1 MFRVTECTFRVT
13 ECTFRDTE
21 WPFRDTEWRFIINIK
36 QNYLSQNKSDVC
48 TCFYINFSYICGDYI
63 QNKKLIKMNK
73 FFLTSLLVAAAI
85 TANAQDNTT
94 KDSLTMETMMHN
106 IPEVMVKGSRPIVK
120 AERGMLSYNMP
131 LLLKQ
136 LPADNAYEAL
146 TRIPGVSN
154 ATGNISFSG
163 NEVTLIINGQATT
176 LTQEQLAER
185 LKAMPATQLA
195 KAEVMLSAPARYH
208 VRGMA
213 INIVTKD
220 YAGTNQLSGQIIGGL
235 VQTKYAKGFG
245 DLYLSM
251 QRGKFGLDA
260 QYKLV
265 NGNSYG
271 ESSRIANHP
280 LGNNRIHYND
290 ETGQKSFGITHDYRL
305 GMNYAFSK
313 NHRLDVAY
321 TGQWDKT
328 NSNSRTTGSSI
339 SGMHRDSHEYLHNV
353 DVNYALPFGLTL
365 SGSYT
370 YYRTPQQQALDGTI
384 TTENKNETERNLTSG
399 SEQTINK
406 WMFTAD
412 QTHSLAHGW
421 GLSYGVKGQFTSNK
435 SYQTTIDKDGSVLPD
450 GTSSVDLN
458 ERIWNIYAGFSKQI
472 NKAISLEA
480 SVAAEQ
486 YHSPIWDKWRV
497 YPTLNALWNVND
509 NHLLNLSFS
518 SNSEFPSYWSTM
530 SNVYYSSTYTEIHG
544 NPDLKP
550 FSYSNVNL
558 MWQIKRRYTLM
569 AFASLKPDYSVQLP
583 YQTTDRMAVI
593 MKETNF
599 DYSNSFGLQA
609 SAIFSAGKWLNGNV
623 FAVGTYKHDKS
634 SHFFDLPFNRKKLSV
649 RLGGMAS
656 VKLCS
661 TQDLRLILN
670 PFIQSKAIQ
679 GVYDISPIFR
689 MNAKLQ
695 WSSHDGRWGLRINGN
710 NIFNNKYDTRSVQGN
725 QDYRMK
731 INYSW
736 ASVTFAVIYKFGG
749 YKEKTVK
756 EVDTSRMGH

>member
-1 MFRVTECTFRVT
+1 MDNKVFLLGLFL
-13 ECTFRDTE
+13 
-21 WPFRDTEWRFIINIK
+21 
-36 QNYLSQNKSDVC
+36 LSVANVKAQ
-48 TCFYINFSYICGDYI
+48 T
-63 QNKKLIKMNK
+63 
-73 FFLTSLLVAAAI
+73 LTH
-85 TANAQDNTT
+85 T
-94 KDSLTMETMMHN
+94 DSLTMENMMHN
-106 IPEVMVKGSRPIVK
+106 LPEVMVKGSRPIVK

-146 TRIPGVSN
+146 TRIPGISD
-154 ATGNISFSG
+154 ATGSISFSG
-163 NEVTLIINGQATT
+163 NEVTLIVNGQATT
-176 LTQEQLAER
+176 LTQEQLTER
-185 LKAMPATQLA
+185 LKAMPAAQLA

-220 YAGTNQLSGQIIGGL
+220 YAGTNQLSGQVIGGMK
-235 VQTKYAKGFG
+235 QSKYAKGFG
-245 DLYLSM
+245 DLYLSL

-260 QYKLV
+260 QYKYV

-280 LGNNRIHYND
+280 LGNNRVYYND
-290 ETGQKSFGITHDYRL
+290 ETGQKSFGITHNYRL

-321 TGQWDKT
+321 TGHWDKRCS
-328 NSNSRTTGSSI
+328 NSNTTGSSI
-339 SGMHRDSHEYLHNV
+339 SGMHHDSHEYLHNV
-353 DVNYALPFGLTL
+353 DVNYSLPFGLTL
-365 SGSYT
+365 NGSYT
-370 YYRTPQQQALDGTI
+370 YYRTPQQQALDGTMH
-384 TTENKNETERNLTSG
+384 TDESMLETERNLTSG

-435 SYQTTIDKDGSVLPD
+435 SYQTTIDKDGTIQPN
-450 GTSSVDLN
+450 GTSSVDNN

-472 NKAISLEA
+472 NKAISVEA

-530 SNVYYSSTYTEIHG
+530 SNVFYSSTYSEIHG

-550 FSYSNVNL
+550 FSYYNVNL

-569 AFASLKPDYSVQLP
+569 AFASLKPDYFVQLP
-583 YQTTDRMAVI
+583 YQTTERMAVI

-599 DYSNSFGLQA
+599 DYSNSYGLQA
-609 SAIFSAGKWLNGNV
+609 SVIFNAGKWLNGNV

-634 SHFFDLPFNRKKLSV
+634 SNFFDLPFNRKKLSV
-649 RLGGMAS
+649 ILGGTAS
-656 VKLCS
+656 VKLSS

-670 PFIQSKAIQ
+670 PFYQTKAIQ
-679 GVYDISPIFR
+679 GVYDISPVFR
-689 MNAKLQ
+689 MDAKLQ
-695 WSSHDGRWGLRINGN
+695 WSSHDGKWGVRLNGS
-710 NIFNNKYDTRSVQGN
+710 NIFNNRFDTRSVQGN

-731 INYSW
+731 INYNW

-749 YKEKTVK
+749 YKEKNVK
-756 EVDTSRMGH
+756 AVDTSRMGH

>member
-1 MFRVTECTFRVT
+1 
-13 ECTFRDTE
+13 
-21 WPFRDTEWRFIINIK
+21 
-36 QNYLSQNKSDVC
+36 
-48 TCFYINFSYICGDYI
+48 
-63 QNKKLIKMNK
+63 MNK

-146 TRIPGVSN
+146 THIPGVSN

-163 NEVTLIINGQATT
+163 NEVTLIVNGQATT

-185 LKAMPATQLA
+185 LKAMPAAQLA

-305 GMNYAFSK
+305 GMNYTFSK
-313 NHRLDVAY
+313 NNRLDVAY

-328 NSNSRTTGSSI
+328 NSNSHTTGSSI

-450 GTSSVDLN
+450 GTSSVDNN

-530 SNVYYSSTYTEIHG
+530 SNVFYSSTYTEIHG

-550 FSYSNVNL
+550 CSYYNLNL

-569 AFASLKPDYSVQLP
+569 AFANLKPDYFVQLP

-599 DYSNSFGLQA
+599 DFSNSYGLQA

-634 SHFFDLPFNRKKLSV
+634 SNFFDLPFNRKKLSV
-649 RLGGMAS
+649 ILGGTAS

-670 PFIQSKAIQ
+670 PFYQTKAIQ
-679 GVYDISPIFR
+679 GVYDISPVFR
-689 MNAKLQ
+689 MDAKLQ
-695 WSSHDGRWGLRINGN
+695 WSSHDGKWGVRLNGS
-710 NIFNNKYDTRSVQGN
+710 NIFNNWFDTRSVQGN

-731 INYSW
+731 INYNW

>member
-1 MFRVTECTFRVT
+1 MVNKIFLLGLFL
-13 ECTFRDTE
+13 
-21 WPFRDTEWRFIINIK
+21 
-36 QNYLSQNKSDVC
+36 LSVANVKAQ
-48 TCFYINFSYICGDYI
+48 T
-63 QNKKLIKMNK
+63 
-73 FFLTSLLVAAAI
+73 LTQ
-85 TANAQDNTT
+85 T
-94 KDSLTMETMMHN
+94 DSLTMETMLHN
-106 IPEVMVKGSRPIVK
+106 LPEVMVKGSRPIVK

-146 TRIPGVSN
+146 TRIPGVSD
-154 ATGNISFSG
+154 ATGSISFSG
-163 NEVTLIINGQATT
+163 NEVTLIVNGQATT
-176 LTQEQLAER
+176 LTQEQLTER
-185 LKAMPATQLA
+185 LKAMPAAQLA

-220 YAGTNQLSGQIIGGL
+220 YAGTNQLSGQIIGGMR
-235 VQTKYAKGFG
+235 QNKYANEFG
-245 DLYLSM
+245 NLYLSL

-260 QYKLV
+260 QYKYV

-280 LGNNRIHYND
+280 LGNNRVYYND
-290 ETGQKSFGITHDYRL
+290 ETGQKSFGITHNYRL

-321 TGQWDKT
+321 TGHWDKRCS
-328 NSNSRTTGSSI
+328 NSNTTGSSI
-339 SGMHRDSHEYLHNV
+339 SGMHHDSHEYLHNV
-353 DVNYALPFGLTL
+353 DVNYSLPFGLTL
-365 SGSYT
+365 NGSYT
-370 YYRTPQQQALDGTI
+370 YYRTPQQQALDGTMH
-384 TTENKNETERNLTSG
+384 TDESMPETERNLTSG

-530 SNVYYSSTYTEIHG
+530 SNVFYSSTYSEIHG

-550 FSYSNVNL
+550 FSYYNVNL

-569 AFASLKPDYSVQLP
+569 AFASLKPDYFVQLP
-583 YQTTDRMAVI
+583 YQTTERMAVI

-599 DYSNSFGLQA
+599 DYSNSYGLQA
-609 SAIFSAGKWLNGNV
+609 SVIFNAGKWLNGNV

-634 SHFFDLPFNRKKLSV
+634 CNFFDLPFDRKKLSV
-649 RLGGMAS
+649 ILGGTAS
-656 VKLCS
+656 VKLSS

-670 PFIQSKAIQ
+670 PFYQTKAIQ
-679 GVYDISPIFR
+679 GVYDISPVFR
-689 MNAKLQ
+689 MDAKLQ
-695 WSSHDGRWGLRINGN
+695 WSSHDGKWGVRLNGS
-710 NIFNNKYDTRSVQGN
+710 NIFNNRFDTRSVQGN

-731 INYSW
+731 INYNW

-749 YKEKTVK
+749 YKEKNVK
-756 EVDTSRMGH
+756 AVDTSRMGH

>member
-1 MFRVTECTFRVT
+1 MDNKVFLLGLFLLSVANVKAQTQT
-13 ECTFRDTE
+13 
-21 WPFRDTEWRFIINIK
+21 
-36 QNYLSQNKSDVC
+36 QN
-48 TCFYINFSYICGDYI
+48 
-63 QNKKLIKMNK
+63 
-73 FFLTSLLVAAAI
+73 
-85 TANAQDNTT
+85 
-94 KDSLTMETMMHN
+94 DSLTMETMLHN
-106 IPEVMVKGSRPIVK
+106 LPEVMVKGSRPIVK

-146 TRIPGVSN
+146 TRIPGVSD
-154 ATGNISFSG
+154 ATGSISFSG

-176 LTQEQLAER
+176 LTQEQLTER
-185 LKAMPATQLA
+185 LKAMPAAQLA

-220 YAGTNQLSGQIIGGL
+220 YVGTNQLSGQVIGGMK
-235 VQTKYAKGFG
+235 QSKYAKGFG
-245 DLYLSM
+245 DLYLSL

-260 QYKLV
+260 QYKYV

-280 LGNNRIHYND
+280 LGNNRVYYND
-290 ETGQKSFGITHDYRL
+290 ETGQKSFGITHNYRL

-321 TGQWDKT
+321 TGHWDKRCS
-328 NSNSRTTGSSI
+328 NSNTTGSSI
-339 SGMHRDSHEYLHNV
+339 SGMHHDSHEYLHNV
-353 DVNYALPFGLTL
+353 DVNYSLPFGLTL
-365 SGSYT
+365 NGSYT
-370 YYRTPQQQALDGTI
+370 YYRTPQQQALDGTMH
-384 TTENKNETERNLTSG
+384 TDESMSETERNLTSG

-412 QTHSLAHGW
+412 QTHLLAHGW

-458 ERIWNIYAGFSKQI
+458 ERIWNLYAGFSKQI
-472 NKAISLEA
+472 NKALSLEA

-530 SNVYYSSTYTEIHG
+530 SNVFYSSTYSEIHG

-550 FSYSNVNL
+550 FAYYNVNL

-569 AFASLKPDYSVQLP
+569 AFASLKPDYFVQLP
-583 YQTTDRMAVI
+583 YQTTERMAVI

-599 DYSNSFGLQA
+599 DYSNSYGLQA
-609 SAIFSAGKWLNGNV
+609 SVIFNAGKWLNGNV

-634 SHFFDLPFNRKKLSV
+634 SNFFDLPFNRKKFSV
-649 RLGGMAS
+649 ILGGTAS
-656 VKLCS
+656 VKLCN

-670 PFIQSKAIQ
+670 PFYQTKAIQ

-695 WSSHDGRWGLRINGN
+695 WSSHDGKWGLRLNGS
-710 NIFNNKYDTRSVQGN
+710 NIFNNLYDTRSVQGN

-731 INYSW
+731 INYNW

-749 YKEKTVK
+749 YKEKNVK
-756 EVDTSRMGH
+756 AVDTSRMGH

>member
-1 MFRVTECTFRVT
+1 MKYLITVILFLSVQNLSAQVAN
-13 ECTFRDTE
+13 DN
-21 WPFRDTEWRFIINIK
+21 DSVDINK
-36 QNYLSQNKSDVC
+36 WYKNL
-48 TCFYINFSYICGDYI
+48 
-63 QNKKLIKMNK
+63 
-73 FFLTSLLVAAAI
+73 
-85 TANAQDNTT
+85 
-94 KDSLTMETMMHN
+94 
-106 IPEVMVKGSRPIVK
+106 PEVIVK
-120 AERGMLSYNMP
+120 AEKPIVKLVQGKMVYNMHN
-131 LLLKQ
+131 LLEK

-146 TRIPGVSN
+146 TRIPGVSD
-154 ATGNISFSG
+154 ATGSISLLG
-163 NEVTLIINGQATT
+163 NAVTLIINGQATT

-185 LKAMPATQLA
+185 LKAMPAAQLT

-220 YAGTNQLSGQIIGGL
+220 YAGTNRLSGQMVGGL
-235 VQTKYAKGFG
+235 QQNKYSTGFG
-245 DLYLSM
+245 NLYLSM

-260 QYKLV
+260 QYQYV
-265 NGNSYG
+265 NGNSYV
-271 ESSRIANHP
+271 ESSHIANHP
-280 LGNNRIHYND
+280 LGNKRISYYD
-290 ETGQKSFGITHDYRL
+290 ETWQKSFGIKHDYRL

-313 NHRLDVAY
+313 NHHLDIAY
-321 TGQWDKT
+321 TGNWKMAS
-328 NSNSRTTGSSI
+328 SNSQTTGLSVSRV
-339 SGMHRDSHEYLHNV
+339 HLDSHEYLHNV
-353 DVNYALPFGLTL
+353 DLNYSLPFGLTL

-370 YYRTPQQQALDGTI
+370 YYRTPQQQWLDGTMQADEN
-384 TTENKNETERNLTSG
+384 TTETERNLTSG

-421 GLSYGVKGQFTSNK
+421 GLSYGVKGQFASNK
-435 SYQTTIDKDGSVLPD
+435 SYQNTLDKKGNILPNA
-450 GTSSVDLN
+450 TSSVDIN
-458 ERIWNIYAGFSKQI
+458 ERIWNMYAGFSKQV

-486 YHSPIWDKWRV
+486 YHSPMWDKWRI
-497 YPTLNALWNVND
+497 YPTLNALWSIND
-509 NHLLNLSFS
+509 NHLLNLSFN
-518 SNSEFPSYWSTM
+518 SNSVFPSYWSTM
-530 SNVYYSSTYTEIHG
+530 SNVFYSSTYTEVHG

-550 FSYSNVNL
+550 YSYYNVNL

-569 AFASLKPDYSVQLP
+569 AFANLRPDYFVQLP
-583 YQTTDRMAVI
+583 YQTADRMAVI

-623 FAVGTYKHDKS
+623 FAVGTYRHDKS
-634 SHFFDLPFNRKKLSV
+634 SHFFDLPFDREKLSAIF
-649 RLGGMAS
+649 GGTAS
-656 VKLCS
+656 VKLCK

-670 PFIQSKAIQ
+670 PFFQSKAIQ

-695 WSSHDGRWGLRINGN
+695 WSSHDGKWGLRLNGN
-710 NIFNNKYDTRSVQGN
+710 NIFNNFFDTRSVQGN

-731 INYSW
+731 INFNWST
-736 ASVTFAVIYKFGG
+736 VTFAVVYKFGG
-749 YKEKTVK
+749 YKEKKVK

>member
-1 MFRVTECTFRVT
+1 
-13 ECTFRDTE
+13 
-21 WPFRDTEWRFIINIK
+21 
-36 QNYLSQNKSDVC
+36 
-48 TCFYINFSYICGDYI
+48 
-63 QNKKLIKMNK
+63 MNK

-146 TRIPGVSN
+146 THIPGVSN

-163 NEVTLIINGQATT
+163 NEVTLIVNGQATT

-185 LKAMPATQLA
+185 LKAMPAAQLA

-305 GMNYAFSK
+305 GMNYTFSK
-313 NHRLDVAY
+313 NNRLDVAY

-412 QTHSLAHGW
+412 QTHSLSHGW

-435 SYQTTIDKDGSVLPD
+435 SYQTTIDKDGTILPD
-450 GTSSVDLN
+450 GTSSVDNN

-472 NKAISLEA
+472 NKALSLEA

-530 SNVYYSSTYTEIHG
+530 SNVFYSSTYTEIHG

-550 FSYSNVNL
+550 FSYYNVNL

-569 AFASLKPDYSVQLP
+569 AFASLKPDYFVQLP

-599 DYSNSFGLQA
+599 DFSNSYGLQA

-634 SHFFDLPFNRKKLSV
+634 CNFFDLPFNRKKLSV
-649 RLGGMAS
+649 LLGGTAS

-670 PFIQSKAIQ
+670 PFYQTKAIQ
-679 GVYDISPIFR
+679 GVYDISPVFR
-689 MNAKLQ
+689 MDAKLQ
-695 WSSHDGRWGLRINGN
+695 WSSHDGKWGVRLNGSNICN
-710 NIFNNKYDTRSVQGN
+710 NRFDTRSVQGN

-731 INYSW
+731 INYNW

>member
-1 MFRVTECTFRVT
+1 MVNKIFLLGLFL
-13 ECTFRDTE
+13 
-21 WPFRDTEWRFIINIK
+21 
-36 QNYLSQNKSDVC
+36 LSVANVKAQ
-48 TCFYINFSYICGDYI
+48 T
-63 QNKKLIKMNK
+63 
-73 FFLTSLLVAAAI
+73 LTH
-85 TANAQDNTT
+85 T
-94 KDSLTMETMMHN
+94 DSLTMENMMHN
-106 IPEVMVKGSRPIVK
+106 LPEVMVKGSRPIVK

-146 TRIPGVSN
+146 TRIPGISD
-154 ATGNISFSG
+154 ATGSISFSG
-163 NEVTLIINGQATT
+163 NEVTLIVNGQATT
-176 LTQEQLAER
+176 LTQEQLTER
-185 LKAMPATQLA
+185 LKAMPAAQLA

-220 YAGTNQLSGQIIGGL
+220 YAGTNQLSGQFIGGMK
-235 VQTKYAKGFG
+235 QSKYAKGFG
-245 DLYLSM
+245 DLYLSL

-260 QYKLV
+260 QYKYV

-280 LGNNRIHYND
+280 LGNNRVYYND
-290 ETGQKSFGITHDYRL
+290 ETGQKSFGITHNYRL

-321 TGQWDKT
+321 TGHWDKRCS
-328 NSNSRTTGSSI
+328 NSNTTGSSI
-339 SGMHRDSHEYLHNV
+339 SGMHHDSHEYLHNV
-353 DVNYALPFGLTL
+353 GVNYSLPFGLTL
-365 SGSYT
+365 NGSYT
-370 YYRTPQQQALDGTI
+370 YYRTPQQQALDGTMH
-384 TTENKNETERNLTSG
+384 TDESMPETERNLTSG

-435 SYQTTIDKDGSVLPD
+435 SYQTTIDKDGTIQPN
-450 GTSSVDLN
+450 GTSSVDNN
-458 ERIWNIYAGFSKQI
+458 ERIWNIYAGFNKQI
-472 NKAISLEA
+472 NKAISVEA

-530 SNVYYSSTYTEIHG
+530 SNVFYSSTYSEIHG

-550 FSYSNVNL
+550 FSYYNVNL

-569 AFASLKPDYSVQLP
+569 AFASLKPEYFVQLP
-583 YQTTDRMAVI
+583 YQTTERMAVI

-599 DYSNSFGLQA
+599 DYSNSYGLQA
-609 SAIFSAGKWLNGNV
+609 SVIFNAGKWLNGNV

-634 SHFFDLPFNRKKLSV
+634 SNFFDLPFNRKKLSV
-649 RLGGMAS
+649 ILGGTAS
-656 VKLCS
+656 IKLCQ

-670 PFIQSKAIQ
+670 PFYQTKAIQ

-695 WSSHDGRWGLRINGN
+695 WSSHDGKWGLRLNGS
-710 NIFNNKYDTRSVQGN
+710 NIFNNLYDTRSVQGN

-731 INYSW
+731 INYNW

-749 YKEKTVK
+749 YKEKNVK
-756 EVDTSRMGH
+756 AVDTSRMGH

>member
-1 MFRVTECTFRVT
+1 MANKIFLLGLFL
-13 ECTFRDTE
+13 
-21 WPFRDTEWRFIINIK
+21 
-36 QNYLSQNKSDVC
+36 LSVANVKAQ
-48 TCFYINFSYICGDYI
+48 T
-63 QNKKLIKMNK
+63 
-73 FFLTSLLVAAAI
+73 LTH
-85 TANAQDNTT
+85 T
-94 KDSLTMETMMHN
+94 DSLTMENMMHN
-106 IPEVMVKGSRPIVK
+106 LPEVMVKGSRPIVK

-146 TRIPGVSN
+146 TRIPGISD
-154 ATGNISFSG
+154 ATGSISFSG
-163 NEVTLIINGQATT
+163 NEVTLIVNGQATT
-176 LTQEQLAER
+176 LTQEQLTER
-185 LKAMPATQLA
+185 LKAMPAAQLA

-220 YAGTNQLSGQIIGGL
+220 YAGTNQLSGQIIGGMR
-235 VQTKYAKGFG
+235 QNKYANEFG
-245 DLYLSM
+245 NLYLSL

-260 QYKLV
+260 QYKYV

-280 LGNNRIHYND
+280 LGNNRVYYND
-290 ETGQKSFGITHDYRL
+290 ETGQKSFGITHNYRL

-321 TGQWDKT
+321 TGHWDKRCS
-328 NSNSRTTGSSI
+328 NSNTTGSSI
-339 SGMHRDSHEYLHNV
+339 SGMHHDSHEYLHNV
-353 DVNYALPFGLTL
+353 DVNYSLPFGLTL
-365 SGSYT
+365 NGSYT
-370 YYRTPQQQALDGTI
+370 YYRTPQQQALDGTMH
-384 TTENKNETERNLTSG
+384 TDESMQETERNLTSG

-435 SYQTTIDKDGSVLPD
+435 SYQTTIDKDGTIQPN
-450 GTSSVDLN
+450 GTSSVDNN

-472 NKAISLEA
+472 NKAISVEA

-530 SNVYYSSTYTEIHG
+530 SNVFYSSTYSEIHG

-550 FSYSNVNL
+550 FSYYNVNL

-569 AFASLKPDYSVQLP
+569 AFASLKPDYFVQLP
-583 YQTTDRMAVI
+583 YQTTERMAVI

-599 DYSNSFGLQA
+599 DYSNSYGLQA
-609 SAIFSAGKWLNGNV
+609 SVVFNAGKWLNGNV

-634 SHFFDLPFNRKKLSV
+634 SNFFDLPFNRKKLSV
-649 RLGGMAS
+649 ILGGTAS
-656 VKLCS
+656 VKLCN

-670 PFIQSKAIQ
+670 PFFQSKAIQ

-695 WSSHDGRWGLRINGN
+695 WSSHDGKWGLCLNGN
-710 NIFNNKYDTRSVQGN
+710 NIFNNPYDTRSVQGN

-731 INYSW
+731 INYNW
-736 ASVTFAVIYKFGG
+736 ASVTFAVVYKFGD
-749 YKEKTVK
+749 YKNKNVK
-756 EVDTSRMGH
+756 AVDTSRMGH

>member
-1 MFRVTECTFRVT
+1 MVNKIFLLGLFL
-13 ECTFRDTE
+13 
-21 WPFRDTEWRFIINIK
+21 
-36 QNYLSQNKSDVC
+36 LSVANVKAQ
-48 TCFYINFSYICGDYI
+48 T
-63 QNKKLIKMNK
+63 
-73 FFLTSLLVAAAI
+73 LTH
-85 TANAQDNTT
+85 T
-94 KDSLTMETMMHN
+94 DSLTMENMMHN
-106 IPEVMVKGSRPIVK
+106 LPEVMVKGSRPIVK

-146 TRIPGVSN
+146 TRIPGISD
-154 ATGNISFSG
+154 ATGSISFSG
-163 NEVTLIINGQATT
+163 NEVTLIVNGQATT
-176 LTQEQLAER
+176 LTQEQLTER
-185 LKAMPATQLA
+185 LKAMPAAQLA

-220 YAGTNQLSGQIIGGL
+220 YAGTNQLSGQFIGGMK
-235 VQTKYAKGFG
+235 QSKYAKGFG
-245 DLYLSM
+245 DLYLSL

-260 QYKLV
+260 QYKYV

-280 LGNNRIHYND
+280 LGNNRVYYND
-290 ETGQKSFGITHDYRL
+290 ETGQKSFGITHNYRL

-321 TGQWDKT
+321 TGHWDKRCS
-328 NSNSRTTGSSI
+328 NSNTTGSSI
-339 SGMHRDSHEYLHNV
+339 SGMHHDSHEYLHNV
-353 DVNYALPFGLTL
+353 DVNYSLPFGLTL
-365 SGSYT
+365 NGSYT
-370 YYRTPQQQALDGTI
+370 YYRTPQQQALDGTMH
-384 TTENKNETERNLTSG
+384 TDESMPETERNLTSG

-435 SYQTTIDKDGSVLPD
+435 SYQTTIDKDGTIQPN
-450 GTSSVDLN
+450 GTSSVDNN

-472 NKAISLEA
+472 NKAISVEA

-530 SNVYYSSTYTEIHG
+530 SNVFYSSTYSEIHG

-550 FSYSNVNL
+550 FSYYNVNL

-569 AFASLKPDYSVQLP
+569 AFASLKPDYFVQLP
-583 YQTTDRMAVI
+583 YQTTERMAVI

-599 DYSNSFGLQA
+599 DYSNSYGLQA
-609 SAIFSAGKWLNGNV
+609 SVIFNAGKWLNGNV

-634 SHFFDLPFNRKKLSV
+634 SNFFDLPFNRKKLSV
-649 RLGGMAS
+649 ILGGTAS
-656 VKLCS
+656 IKLCQ

-670 PFIQSKAIQ
+670 PFYQTKAIQ

-695 WSSHDGRWGLRINGN
+695 WSSHDGKWGLRLNGS
-710 NIFNNKYDTRSVQGN
+710 NIFNNLYDTRSVQGN

-731 INYSW
+731 INYNW

-749 YKEKTVK
+749 YKEKNVK
-756 EVDTSRMGH
+756 AVDTSRMGH

>member
-1 MFRVTECTFRVT
+1 MANKIFLLGLFL
-13 ECTFRDTE
+13 
-21 WPFRDTEWRFIINIK
+21 
-36 QNYLSQNKSDVC
+36 LS
-48 TCFYINFSYICGDYI
+48 
-63 QNKKLIKMNK
+63 
-73 FFLTSLLVAAAI
+73 VA
-85 TANAQDNTT
+85 NVKAQTRT
-94 KDSLTMETMMHN
+94 QTDSLTMETMLHN
-106 IPEVMVKGSRPIVK
+106 LPEVMVKGSRPIVK

-146 TRIPGVSN
+146 TRIPGVSD
-154 ATGNISFSG
+154 ATGSISFSG

-176 LTQEQLAER
+176 LTQEQLTER
-185 LKAMPATQLA
+185 LKAMPAAQLS

-220 YAGTNQLSGQIIGGL
+220 YAGTNQLSGQIIGGMR
-235 VQTKYAKGFG
+235 QNKYANEFG
-245 DLYLSM
+245 NLYLSL
-251 QRGKFGLDA
+251 QRDKFGVDA
-260 QYKLV
+260 QYKYV

-290 ETGQKSFGITHDYRL
+290 ETGQKSFGITHDYRV
-305 GMNYAFSK
+305 GMNYTFSK
-313 NHRLDVAY
+313 NNRLDVAY

-384 TTENKNETERNLTSG
+384 TAENKNETERNLTSG

-530 SNVYYSSTYTEIHG
+530 SNVFYSSTYTEIHG

-550 FSYSNVNL
+550 FSYYNVNL
-558 MWQIKRRYTLM
+558 IWQIKRRYTLM

-649 RLGGMAS
+649 RLGGTAS
-656 VKLCS
+656 VKLCT

-695 WSSHDGRWGLRINGN
+695 WSSHDGRWGLRLNGN

-749 YKEKTVK
+749 YKEKNVK
-756 EVDTSRMGH
+756 AVDTSRMGH

>member
-1 MFRVTECTFRVT
+1 MANKIFLLGLFL
-13 ECTFRDTE
+13 
-21 WPFRDTEWRFIINIK
+21 
-36 QNYLSQNKSDVC
+36 LSVANVKAQ
-48 TCFYINFSYICGDYI
+48 T
-63 QNKKLIKMNK
+63 
-73 FFLTSLLVAAAI
+73 LTQ
-85 TANAQDNTT
+85 T
-94 KDSLTMETMMHN
+94 DSLTMETMLHN
-106 IPEVMVKGSRPIVK
+106 LPEVMVKGSRPIVK

-146 TRIPGVSN
+146 TRIPGVSD
-154 ATGNISFSG
+154 ATGSISFSG

-176 LTQEQLAER
+176 LTQEQLTER
-185 LKAMPATQLA
+185 LKAMPAAQLA

-220 YAGTNQLSGQIIGGL
+220 YAGTNQLSGQIIGGFE
-235 VQTKYAKGFG
+235 QNKYAKGFG
-245 DLYLSM
+245 DLDLSL

-260 QYKLV
+260 QYKYV

-271 ESSRIANHP
+271 ESSLIANHP
-280 LGNNRIHYND
+280 LGNNRVYYND

-328 NSNSRTTGSSI
+328 SSNNHTTGSSI
-339 SGMHRDSHEYLHNV
+339 SGMHLDSHEYLHNV
-353 DVNYALPFGLTL
+353 DVNYSLPFGLTL
-365 SGSYT
+365 NGSYT
-370 YYRTPQQQALDGTI
+370 YYRTPQQQALDGTMH
-384 TTENKNETERNLTSG
+384 TDESMPETERNLISG

-435 SYQTTIDKDGSVLPD
+435 SYQTTIDKDGTILPD
-450 GTSSVDLN
+450 GTSSVDNN

-472 NKAISLEA
+472 NKALSLEA

-530 SNVYYSSTYTEIHG
+530 SNVFYSSTYSEIHG

-550 FSYSNVNL
+550 YSYYNVNL

-569 AFASLKPDYSVQLP
+569 AFASLKPDYFVQLP

-599 DYSNSFGLQA
+599 DYSNSYGLQA
-609 SAIFSAGKWLNGNV
+609 SVIFNAGKWLNGNV

-634 SHFFDLPFNRKKLSV
+634 SNFFDLPFNRKKLSV
-649 RLGGMAS
+649 ILGGTAS
-656 VKLCS
+656 VKLCN

-670 PFIQSKAIQ
+670 PFFQSKAIQ
-679 GVYDISPIFR
+679 GVYDISPIFS
-689 MNAKLQ
+689 MDAKLQ
-695 WSSHDGRWGLRINGN
+695 WSSHDGKWGLRLNGS
-710 NIFNNKYDTRSVQGN
+710 NIFNNLYDTRSVQGN

-731 INYSW
+731 INYNW

-749 YKEKTVK
+749 YKEKNVK
-756 EVDTSRMGH
+756 AVDTSRMGH

>member
-1 MFRVTECTFRVT
+1 MNRLF
-13 ECTFRDTE
+13 
-21 WPFRDTEWRFIINIK
+21 FIG
-36 QNYLSQNKSDVC
+36 V
-48 TCFYINFSYICGDYI
+48 
-63 QNKKLIKMNK
+63 
-73 FFLTSLLVAAAI
+73 LVASAI
-85 TANAQDNTT
+85 TANAQDNGQ
-94 KDSLTMETMMHN
+94 KDSLTMESMMHN
-106 IPEVMVKGSRPIVK
+106 LPEVMVKGSRPIVK

-136 LPADNAYEAL
+136 LPADNVYEAL
-146 TRIPGVSN
+146 TRIPGVSD

-163 NEVTLIINGQATT
+163 NEVTLIVNGQTTT

-185 LKAMPATQLA
+185 LKAMPAAQLS

-220 YAGTNQLSGQIIGGL
+220 YAGNNQLSGQIIGGMR
-235 VQTKYAKGFG
+235 QNKYANEFG
-245 DLYLSM
+245 NLYLSL
-251 QRGKFGLDA
+251 QRDKFGLDA
-260 QYKLV
+260 QYKYV

-313 NHRLDVAY
+313 SHRLDVAY

-412 QTHSLAHGW
+412 QTHSLANGW

-435 SYQTTIDKDGSVLPD
+435 SYQTTIDKDGTILPD
-450 GTSSVDLN
+450 GTSSVDNN
-458 ERIWNIYAGFSKQI
+458 ERIWNIYADLSKQI

-486 YHSPIWDKWRV
+486 YHSPVWDKWRV

-530 SNVYYSSTYTEIHG
+530 SNVFYSSTYTEIHG

-550 FSYSNVNL
+550 CSYYNLNL

-569 AFASLKPDYSVQLP
+569 AFANLKPDYFVQLP

-599 DYSNSFGLQA
+599 DYSNSYGLQA

-634 SHFFDLPFNRKKLSV
+634 RNFFDLPFDRKKLSFI
-649 RLGGMAS
+649 LGGTAS

-670 PFIQSKAIQ
+670 PFYQTKAIQ
-679 GVYDISPIFR
+679 GVYDISPIFS
-689 MNAKLQ
+689 MDAKLQ
-695 WSSHDGRWGLRINGN
+695 WSSHDGKWGVRLNGS
-710 NIFNNKYDTRSVQGN
+710 NIFNNRFDTRSVQGN

-731 INYSW
+731 INYNWS
-736 ASVTFAVIYKFGG
+736 SFTFAVIYKFGG

-756 EVDTSRMGH
+756 KVDTSRMGH

>member
-1 MFRVTECTFRVT
+1 MANKIFLLGLFL
-13 ECTFRDTE
+13 
-21 WPFRDTEWRFIINIK
+21 
-36 QNYLSQNKSDVC
+36 LS
-48 TCFYINFSYICGDYI
+48 
-63 QNKKLIKMNK
+63 
-73 FFLTSLLVAAAI
+73 VA
-85 TANAQDNTT
+85 NVKAQTRT
-94 KDSLTMETMMHN
+94 QTDSLTMETMLHN
-106 IPEVMVKGSRPIVK
+106 LPEVMVKGSRPIVK

-146 TRIPGVSN
+146 TRIPGVSD
-154 ATGNISFSG
+154 ATGSISFSG

-176 LTQEQLAER
+176 LTQEQLTER
-185 LKAMPATQLA
+185 LKAMPAAQLA

-220 YAGTNQLSGQIIGGL
+220 YAGTNQLSGQVIGGMK
-235 VQTKYAKGFG
+235 QSKYAKGFG
-245 DLYLSM
+245 DLYLSL

-260 QYKLV
+260 QYKYV

-280 LGNNRIHYND
+280 LGNNRVYYND
-290 ETGQKSFGITHDYRL
+290 ETGQKSFGITHNYRL

-321 TGQWDKT
+321 TGHWDKRCS
-328 NSNSRTTGSSI
+328 NSNTTGSSI
-339 SGMHRDSHEYLHNV
+339 SGMHHDSHEYLHNV
-353 DVNYALPFGLTL
+353 DVNYSLPFGLTL
-365 SGSYT
+365 NGSYT
-370 YYRTPQQQALDGTI
+370 YYRTPQQQALDGTMH
-384 TTENKNETERNLTSG
+384 TDESMSETERNLTSG

-412 QTHSLAHGW
+412 QTHLLAHGW

-458 ERIWNIYAGFSKQI
+458 ERIWNLYAGFSKQI
-472 NKAISLEA
+472 NKALSLEA

-530 SNVYYSSTYTEIHG
+530 SNVFYSSTYSEIHG

-550 FSYSNVNL
+550 FSYYNVNL

-583 YQTTDRMAVI
+583 YQTTDRTAVI

-634 SHFFDLPFNRKKLSV
+634 SNFFDLPFNRKKLSV
-649 RLGGMAS
+649 ILGGTAS
-656 VKLCS
+656 VKLCN

-670 PFIQSKAIQ
+670 PFFQSKAIQ

-695 WSSHDGRWGLRINGN
+695 WSSHDGKWGLRLNGN

-731 INYSW
+731 INYNW

>member
-1 MFRVTECTFRVT
+1 
-13 ECTFRDTE
+13 
-21 WPFRDTEWRFIINIK
+21 
-36 QNYLSQNKSDVC
+36 
-48 TCFYINFSYICGDYI
+48 
-63 QNKKLIKMNK
+63 MNRLL
-73 FFLTSLLVAAAI
+73 LTGLLVAAAI
-85 TANAQDNTT
+85 TANAQDNAQ

-106 IPEVMVKGSRPIVK
+106 LPEVMVKGSRPIVK

-146 TRIPGVSN
+146 TRIPGVSD
-154 ATGNISFSG
+154 ATGSISFSG
-163 NEVTLIINGQATT
+163 NEVTLIVNGQATT
-176 LTQEQLAER
+176 LTQEQLTER
-185 LKAMPATQLA
+185 LKAMPAAQLA

-290 ETGQKSFGITHDYRL
+290 ETGQKSFGITHNYRL

-339 SGMHRDSHEYLHNV
+339 SGMHSDSHEYLHNV

-435 SYQTTIDKDGSVLPD
+435 SYQTTIDKDGTILPD
-450 GTSSVDLN
+450 GTSSVDNN

-472 NKAISLEA
+472 NKALSLEA

-486 YHSPIWDKWRV
+486 YHSPVWDKWRV

-530 SNVYYSSTYTEIHG
+530 SNVFYSSTYTEIHG
-544 NPDLKP
+544 NPNLKP
-550 FSYSNVNL
+550 FSYYNVNL

-649 RLGGMAS
+649 RLGGTAS

-679 GVYDISPIFR
+679 GVYDISSIFR

-695 WSSHDGRWGLRINGN
+695 WSSHDGRWGLRLNGS

-731 INYSW
+731 INYNW

>member
-1 MFRVTECTFRVT
+1 MANKIFLLGLFL
-13 ECTFRDTE
+13 
-21 WPFRDTEWRFIINIK
+21 
-36 QNYLSQNKSDVC
+36 LS
-48 TCFYINFSYICGDYI
+48 
-63 QNKKLIKMNK
+63 
-73 FFLTSLLVAAAI
+73 VA
-85 TANAQDNTT
+85 NVKAQAQTQT
-94 KDSLTMETMMHN
+94 DSLTMENMMHN
-106 IPEVMVKGSRPIVK
+106 LPEVMVKGSRPVVK
-120 AERGMLSYNMP
+120 AERGMLTYNMP
-131 LLLKQ
+131 LLIKL

-146 TRIPGVSN
+146 TRIPGVSD
-154 ATGNISFSG
+154 ATGSISFSG

-176 LTQEQLAER
+176 LTQEQLTER
-185 LKAMPATQLA
+185 LKAMPAAQLA

-220 YAGTNQLSGQIIGGL
+220 YAGTNQLSGQIIGGMR
-235 VQTKYAKGFG
+235 QNKYANEFG
-245 DLYLSM
+245 NLYLSL

-260 QYKLV
+260 QYKYV

-280 LGNNRIHYND
+280 LGNNRVYYND

-321 TGQWDKT
+321 TGHWDKT
-328 NSNSRTTGSSI
+328 CSNSNTTGSSI
-339 SGMHRDSHEYLHNV
+339 SGMHHDSHEYLHNV
-353 DVNYALPFGLTL
+353 DVNYSLPFGLTL
-365 SGSYT
+365 NGSYT
-370 YYRTPQQQALDGTI
+370 NYRTPQQQALDGTMH
-384 TTENKNETERNLTSG
+384 TDESMSETERNLTSG

-435 SYQTTIDKDGSVLPD
+435 SYQTTIDKDGTIQPN
-450 GTSSVDLN
+450 GTSSVDNN

-472 NKAISLEA
+472 NKALSLEA

-486 YHSPIWDKWRV
+486 YHSPIWDKWRI

-530 SNVYYSSTYTEIHG
+530 SSVFYSSTYTEIHG

-550 FSYSNVNL
+550 FSYYNVNL

-569 AFASLKPDYSVQLP
+569 AFASLKPDYFVQLP
-583 YQTTDRMAVI
+583 YQTTERMAVI

-599 DYSNSFGLQA
+599 DYSNSYGLQA
-609 SAIFSAGKWLNGNV
+609 SVIFNAGKWLNGNV

-634 SHFFDLPFNRKKLSV
+634 SNFFDLPFNRKKLSV
-649 RLGGMAS
+649 ILGGTAS
-656 VKLCS
+656 VKLCN

-670 PFIQSKAIQ
+670 PFFQSKAIQ

-695 WSSHDGRWGLRINGN
+695 WTSHDGKWGLRLNGN
-710 NIFNNKYDTRSVQGN
+710 NIFNNQFDTRSVQGN

-731 INYSW
+731 INNNW
-736 ASVTFAVIYKFGG
+736 ASFTFAVIYKFGG

>member
-1 MFRVTECTFRVT
+1 MANKIFLLGLFL
-13 ECTFRDTE
+13 
-21 WPFRDTEWRFIINIK
+21 
-36 QNYLSQNKSDVC
+36 LS
-48 TCFYINFSYICGDYI
+48 
-63 QNKKLIKMNK
+63 
-73 FFLTSLLVAAAI
+73 VA
-85 TANAQDNTT
+85 NVKAQTRT
-94 KDSLTMETMMHN
+94 QTDSLTMETMLHN
-106 IPEVMVKGSRPIVK
+106 LPEVMVKGTRPIVK

-146 TRIPGVSN
+146 TRIPGVSD
-154 ATGNISFSG
+154 ATGSISFSG

-176 LTQEQLAER
+176 LTQEQLTER
-185 LKAMPATQLA
+185 LKAMPAAQLS
-195 KAEVMLSAPARYH
+195 KAEVILSAPARYH

-220 YAGTNQLSGQIIGGL
+220 YAGTNQLSGQIIGGMR
-235 VQTKYAKGFG
+235 QNKYANEFG
-245 DLYLSM
+245 NLYLSL

-260 QYKLV
+260 QYKYV

-280 LGNNRIHYND
+280 LGNNRVYYND
-290 ETGQKSFGITHDYRL
+290 ETGQKSFGITHNYRL

-321 TGQWDKT
+321 TGHWDKRCS
-328 NSNSRTTGSSI
+328 NSNTTGSSI
-339 SGMHRDSHEYLHNV
+339 SGMHHDSHEYLHNV
-353 DVNYALPFGLTL
+353 DVNYSLPFGLTL
-365 SGSYT
+365 NGSYT
-370 YYRTPQQQALDGTI
+370 YYRTPQQQALDGTMH
-384 TTENKNETERNLTSG
+384 TDESMLETERNLTSG

-435 SYQTTIDKDGSVLPD
+435 SYQTTIDKDGTIQPN
-450 GTSSVDLN
+450 GTSSVDNN

-472 NKAISLEA
+472 NKAISVEA

-530 SNVYYSSTYTEIHG
+530 SNVFYSSTYTEIHG

-550 FSYSNVNL
+550 FSYYNVNL

-599 DYSNSFGLQA
+599 NYSNSFGLQA
-609 SAIFSAGKWLNGNV
+609 SAIFNAGQWLNGNV
-623 FAVGTYKHDKS
+623 FVMGTYKHDKS
-634 SHFFDLPFNRKKLSV
+634 DHFFDLPFDRKKLSV
-649 RLGGMAS
+649 VLGGTAS

-670 PFIQSKAIQ
+670 PFYQTKAIQ
-679 GVYDISPIFR
+679 GVYDISPIFS
-689 MNAKLQ
+689 MDAKLQ
-695 WSSHDGRWGLRINGN
+695 WSSHDGRWGLRLNGN

-731 INYSW
+731 INYNW

>member
-1 MFRVTECTFRVT
+1 MANKIFLLGLFL
-13 ECTFRDTE
+13 
-21 WPFRDTEWRFIINIK
+21 
-36 QNYLSQNKSDVC
+36 LSVANVKAQ
-48 TCFYINFSYICGDYI
+48 T
-63 QNKKLIKMNK
+63 
-73 FFLTSLLVAAAI
+73 LTQ
-85 TANAQDNTT
+85 T
-94 KDSLTMETMMHN
+94 DSLTMETMLHN
-106 IPEVMVKGSRPIVK
+106 LPEVMVKGSRPIVK

-146 TRIPGVSN
+146 TRIPGVSD
-154 ATGNISFSG
+154 ATGSISFSG

-176 LTQEQLAER
+176 LTQEQLTER
-185 LKAMPATQLA
+185 LKAMPAAQLA

-220 YAGTNQLSGQIIGGL
+220 YAGTNQLSGQIIGGMR
-235 VQTKYAKGFG
+235 QNKYANEFG
-245 DLYLSM
+245 NLYLSL

-260 QYKLV
+260 QYKYV

-305 GMNYAFSK
+305 GMNYAFGK

-321 TGQWDKT
+321 TGQWDKK

-370 YYRTPQQQALDGTI
+370 YYCTPQQQALDGTMH
-384 TTENKNETERNLTSG
+384 TDESMPETERNLTSG

-435 SYQTTIDKDGSVLPD
+435 SYQTTIDKDGSVLHD

-530 SNVYYSSTYTEIHG
+530 SNVFYSSTYTEIHG

-550 FSYSNVNL
+550 FSYYNVNL

-609 SAIFSAGKWLNGNV
+609 SVIFNAGKWLNGNV

-634 SHFFDLPFNRKKLSV
+634 SNFFDLPFNRKKLSV
-649 RLGGMAS
+649 ILGGTAS
-656 VKLCS
+656 VKLCNS
-661 TQDLRLILN
+661 QDLRLILN
-670 PFIQSKAIQ
+670 PFYQTKAIQ

-695 WSSHDGRWGLRINGN
+695 WSSHDGKWGLCLNGN
-710 NIFNNKYDTRSVQGN
+710 NIFNNPYDTRSVQGN

-731 INYSW
+731 INYNW
-736 ASVTFAVIYKFGG
+736 ASVTFAVVYKFGD
-749 YKEKTVK
+749 YKNKNVK
-756 EVDTSRMGH
+756 AVDTSRMGH

>member
-1 MFRVTECTFRVT
+1 MVNKIFLLGLFL
-13 ECTFRDTE
+13 
-21 WPFRDTEWRFIINIK
+21 
-36 QNYLSQNKSDVC
+36 LSVANVKAQ
-48 TCFYINFSYICGDYI
+48 T
-63 QNKKLIKMNK
+63 
-73 FFLTSLLVAAAI
+73 LTH
-85 TANAQDNTT
+85 T
-94 KDSLTMETMMHN
+94 DSLTMENMMHN
-106 IPEVMVKGSRPIVK
+106 LPEVMVKGSRPIVK
-120 AERGMLSYNMP
+120 AERGKLSYNMP

-146 TRIPGVSN
+146 TRIPGISD
-154 ATGNISFSG
+154 ATGSISFSG
-163 NEVTLIINGQATT
+163 NEVTLIVNGQATT
-176 LTQEQLAER
+176 LTQEQLTER
-185 LKAMPATQLA
+185 LKAMPAAQLA

-220 YAGTNQLSGQIIGGL
+220 YAGTNQLSGQIIGGMR
-235 VQTKYAKGFG
+235 QNKYANEFG
-245 DLYLSM
+245 NLYLSL

-260 QYKLV
+260 QYKYV

-280 LGNNRIHYND
+280 LGNNRVYYND
-290 ETGQKSFGITHDYRL
+290 ETGQKSFGITHNYRL

-321 TGQWDKT
+321 TGHWDKRCS
-328 NSNSRTTGSSI
+328 NSNTTGSSI
-339 SGMHRDSHEYLHNV
+339 SGMHHVSHEYLHNV
-353 DVNYALPFGLTL
+353 DVNYSLPFGLTL
-365 SGSYT
+365 NGSYT
-370 YYRTPQQQALDGTI
+370 YYRTPQQQALDGTMH
-384 TTENKNETERNLTSG
+384 TDESMLETERNLTSG

-435 SYQTTIDKDGSVLPD
+435 SYQTTIDKDGTIQPN
-450 GTSSVDLN
+450 GTSSVDNN
-458 ERIWNIYAGFSKQI
+458 ERIWNIYAGFSKRI
-472 NKAISLEA
+472 NKALSLEA

-486 YHSPIWDKWRV
+486 YHSPIWDKWRI
-497 YPTLNALWNVND
+497 YPTLNALWHVND

-530 SNVYYSSTYTEIHG
+530 SNVFYSSTYSEIHG

-550 FSYSNVNL
+550 YSYYNVNL

-599 DYSNSFGLQA
+599 NYENSFGLQA
-609 SAIFSAGKWLNGNV
+609 SAMFSAGKWLNGNV
-623 FAVGTYKHDKS
+623 FAVGIYKHDKS
-634 SHFFDLPFNRKKLSV
+634 DYFFDLPFNRKKLTAV
-649 RLGGMAS
+649 LGGTAS
-656 VKLCS
+656 IKFCH

-670 PFIQSKAIQ
+670 PFFQSKAIQ
-679 GVYDISPIFR
+679 GVYDVSP
-689 MNAKLQ
+689 
-695 WSSHDGRWGLRINGN
+695 
-710 NIFNNKYDTRSVQGN
+710 
-725 QDYRMK
+725 
-731 INYSW
+731 
-736 ASVTFAVIYKFGG
+736 
-749 YKEKTVK
+749 
-756 EVDTSRMGH
+756 

>member
-1 MFRVTECTFRVT
+1 
-13 ECTFRDTE
+13 
-21 WPFRDTEWRFIINIK
+21 
-36 QNYLSQNKSDVC
+36 
-48 TCFYINFSYICGDYI
+48 
-63 QNKKLIKMNK
+63 MNRI
-73 FFLTSLLVAAAI
+73 FFMGIFVALTI
-85 TANAQDNTT
+85 TANAQDNIP
-94 KDSLTMETMMHN
+94 KDSLTMEWNSMFRN
-106 IPEVMVKGSRPIVK
+106 LPEVMIKGSRPIVK

-146 TRIPGVSN
+146 TRIPGVSD
-154 ATGNISFSG
+154 ATGSISFSG
-163 NEVTLIINGQATT
+163 NEVTLIVNGQATT
-176 LTQEQLAER
+176 LTQEQLTER
-185 LKAMPATQLA
+185 LKAMPAAQLA

-220 YAGTNQLSGQIIGGL
+220 YAGTNQLSGQVIGGMK
-235 VQTKYAKGFG
+235 QSKYAKGFG
-245 DLYLSM
+245 DLYLSL

-260 QYKLV
+260 QYKYV

-280 LGNNRIHYND
+280 LGNNRVYYND
-290 ETGQKSFGITHDYRL
+290 ETGQKSFGITHNYRL

-321 TGQWDKT
+321 TGHWDKRCS
-328 NSNSRTTGSSI
+328 NSNTTGSSI
-339 SGMHRDSHEYLHNV
+339 SGMHHDSHEYLHNV
-353 DVNYALPFGLTL
+353 DVNYSLPFGLTL
-365 SGSYT
+365 NGSYT
-370 YYRTPQQQALDGTI
+370 YYRTPQQQALDGTMH
-384 TTENKNETERNLTSG
+384 TDESMSETERNLTSG

-412 QTHSLAHGW
+412 QTHLLAHGW

-450 GTSSVDLN
+450 GTSCVDLN
-458 ERIWNIYAGFSKQI
+458 ERIWNLYAGFSKQI

-530 SNVYYSSTYTEIHG
+530 SNVFYSSTYTEIHG

-550 FSYSNVNL
+550 FSYYNVNL

-599 DYSNSFGLQA
+599 DYSNSFGLQV

-634 SHFFDLPFNRKKLSV
+634 SHFFDLPFDRKKLTAA
-649 RLGGMAS
+649 LGGTAS
-656 VKLCS
+656 IRLCR

-670 PFIQSKAIQ
+670 PFFQSKAIQ
-679 GVYDISPIFR
+679 GVYDISPVFR

-695 WSSHDGRWGLRINGN
+695 WSSHDGKWGLRINGN
-710 NIFNNKYDTRSVQGN
+710 NIFNYEFDTRSVQGN
-725 QDYRMK
+725 QNYRMK
-731 INYSW
+731 LNYNW

-749 YKEKTVK
+749 YKEKNIK
-756 EVDTSRMGH
+756 KVDTSRMGH

>member
-1 MFRVTECTFRVT
+1 M
-13 ECTFRDTE
+13 
-21 WPFRDTEWRFIINIK
+21 
-36 QNYLSQNKSDVC
+36 
-48 TCFYINFSYICGDYI
+48 
-63 QNKKLIKMNK
+63 
-73 FFLTSLLVAAAI
+73 
-85 TANAQDNTT
+85 
-94 KDSLTMETMMHN
+94 
-106 IPEVMVKGSRPIVK
+106 
-120 AERGMLSYNMP
+120 
-131 LLLKQ
+131 
-136 LPADNAYEAL
+136 
-146 TRIPGVSN
+146 
-154 ATGNISFSG
+154 
-163 NEVTLIINGQATT
+163 TLIVNGQATT
-176 LTQEQLAER
+176 LTQEQLTER
-185 LKAMPATQLA
+185 LKAMPAAQLA

-220 YAGTNQLSGQIIGGL
+220 YAGTNQLSGQIIGGMR
-235 VQTKYAKGFG
+235 QNKYANEFG

-280 LGNNRIHYND
+280 LGNNRVYYND
-290 ETGQKSFGITHDYRL
+290 ETGQKSFGITHNYRL

-321 TGQWDKT
+321 TGHWDKRCS
-328 NSNSRTTGSSI
+328 NSNTTGSSI
-339 SGMHRDSHEYLHNV
+339 SGMHHDSHEYLHNV
-353 DVNYALPFGLTL
+353 DVNYSLPFGLTL
-365 SGSYT
+365 NGSYT
-370 YYRTPQQQALDGTI
+370 YYRTPQQQALDGTMH
-384 TTENKNETERNLTSG
+384 TDESMPETERNLTSG

-412 QTHSLAHGW
+412 QTHSLTQGW

-530 SNVYYSSTYTEIHG
+530 SNVFYSSTYTEIHG

-550 FSYSNVNL
+550 FSYYNVNL

-569 AFASLKPDYSVQLP
+569 AFASLMPDYFVQLP

-609 SAIFSAGKWLNGNV
+609 SAIFSVGKWLNGNV

-649 RLGGMAS
+649 RLGGTAS

-670 PFIQSKAIQ
+670 PFFQTKAIQ

-695 WSSHDGRWGLRINGN
+695 WTSHDGKWGLRLNGN

-749 YKEKTVK
+749 YKEKSIK
-756 EVDTSRMGH
+756 KVDTSRMGH

>member
-1 MFRVTECTFRVT
+1 
-13 ECTFRDTE
+13 
-21 WPFRDTEWRFIINIK
+21 
-36 QNYLSQNKSDVC
+36 
-48 TCFYINFSYICGDYI
+48 
-63 QNKKLIKMNK
+63 MNK
-73 FFLTSLLVAAAI
+73 FFLTSVLVAAAI

-131 LLLKQ
+131 LLMKQ

-146 TRIPGVSN
+146 TRIPGVSD
-154 ATGNISFSG
+154 ATGSISFSG

-176 LTQEQLAER
+176 LTQEQLTER
-185 LKAMPATQLA
+185 LKAMPAAQLA

-220 YAGTNQLSGQIIGGL
+220 YAGTNQLSGQIIGGMR
-235 VQTKYAKGFG
+235 QNKYANEFG
-245 DLYLSM
+245 NLYLSL
-251 QRGKFGLDA
+251 QRDKFGLDA
-260 QYKLV
+260 QYKYV

-435 SYQTTIDKDGSVLPD
+435 SYQTTIDKDGTILPD
-450 GTSSVDLN
+450 GTSSVNNN

-486 YHSPIWDKWRV
+486 YHSPVWDKWRV

-530 SNVYYSSTYTEIHG
+530 SNVFYSSTYTEIHG

-550 FSYSNVNL
+550 FSYYNVNL

-569 AFASLKPDYSVQLP
+569 AFASLKPDYFVQLP

-599 DYSNSFGLQA
+599 DYSNSYGLQA

-634 SHFFDLPFNRKKLSV
+634 CNFFNLPFDRKKLSV
-649 RLGGMAS
+649 ILGGTAS
-656 VKLCS
+656 IKLSS

-670 PFIQSKAIQ
+670 PFYQTKAIQ
-679 GVYDISPIFR
+679 GVYDISPVFR
-689 MNAKLQ
+689 MDAKLQ
-695 WSSHDGRWGLRINGN
+695 WSSHDGKWGVRLNGS
-710 NIFNNKYDTRSVQGN
+710 NIFNNRFDTRSVQGN

-731 INYSW
+731 INYNW

>member
-1 MFRVTECTFRVT
+1 MVNKIFLLGLFL
-13 ECTFRDTE
+13 
-21 WPFRDTEWRFIINIK
+21 
-36 QNYLSQNKSDVC
+36 LSVANVKAQ
-48 TCFYINFSYICGDYI
+48 T
-63 QNKKLIKMNK
+63 
-73 FFLTSLLVAAAI
+73 LTH
-85 TANAQDNTT
+85 T
-94 KDSLTMETMMHN
+94 DSLTMENMMHN
-106 IPEVMVKGSRPIVK
+106 LPEVMVKGSRPIVK

-146 TRIPGVSN
+146 TRIPGISD
-154 ATGNISFSG
+154 ATGSISFSG
-163 NEVTLIINGQATT
+163 NEVTLIVNGQATT
-176 LTQEQLAER
+176 LTQEQLTER
-185 LKAMPATQLA
+185 LKAMPAAQLA

-220 YAGTNQLSGQIIGGL
+220 YAGTNQLSGQVIGGMK
-235 VQTKYAKGFG
+235 QSKYAKGFG
-245 DLYLSM
+245 DLYLSL

-260 QYKLV
+260 QYKYV

-280 LGNNRIHYND
+280 LGNNRVYYND
-290 ETGQKSFGITHDYRL
+290 ETGQKSFGITHNYRL

-321 TGQWDKT
+321 TGHWDKRCS
-328 NSNSRTTGSSI
+328 NSNTTGSSI
-339 SGMHRDSHEYLHNV
+339 SGMHHDSHEYLHNV
-353 DVNYALPFGLTL
+353 DVNYSLPFGLTL
-365 SGSYT
+365 NGSYT
-370 YYRTPQQQALDGTI
+370 YYRTPQQQALDGTM
-384 TTENKNETERNLTSG
+384 TAENKNETERNLTSG

-412 QTHSLAHGW
+412 QTHSLSHGW

-435 SYQTTIDKDGSVLPD
+435 SYQTTIDKDGTILPD
-450 GTSSVDLN
+450 GTSSVDNN

-472 NKAISLEA
+472 NKAISVEA

-530 SNVYYSSTYTEIHG
+530 SNVFYSSTYSEIHG

-550 FSYSNVNL
+550 FAYYNVNL

-569 AFASLKPDYSVQLP
+569 AFASLKPDYFVQLP
-583 YQTTDRMAVI
+583 YQTTERMAVI

-599 DYSNSFGLQA
+599 DYSNSYGLQA
-609 SAIFSAGKWLNGNV
+609 SVIFNAGKWLNGNV

-634 SHFFDLPFNRKKLSV
+634 SNFFDLPFNRKKFSV
-649 RLGGMAS
+649 ILGGTAS
-656 VKLCS
+656 VKLCN

-670 PFIQSKAIQ
+670 PFYQTKAIQ

-695 WSSHDGRWGLRINGN
+695 WSSHDGKWGLRLNGS
-710 NIFNNKYDTRSVQGN
+710 NIFNNLYDTRSVQGN

-731 INYSW
+731 INYNW

-749 YKEKTVK
+749 YKEKNVK
-756 EVDTSRMGH
+756 AVDTSRMGH

>member
-1 MFRVTECTFRVT
+1 M
-13 ECTFRDTE
+13 
-21 WPFRDTEWRFIINIK
+21 
-36 QNYLSQNKSDVC
+36 
-48 TCFYINFSYICGDYI
+48 
-63 QNKKLIKMNK
+63 
-73 FFLTSLLVAAAI
+73 
-85 TANAQDNTT
+85 
-94 KDSLTMETMMHN
+94 
-106 IPEVMVKGSRPIVK
+106 
-120 AERGMLSYNMP
+120 
-131 LLLKQ
+131 
-136 LPADNAYEAL
+136 
-146 TRIPGVSN
+146 TRIPGVSD
-154 ATGNISFSG
+154 ATGSISFSG

-176 LTQEQLAER
+176 LTQEQLTER
-185 LKAMPATQLA
+185 LKAMPAAQLS
-195 KAEVMLSAPARYH
+195 KAEVMVSAPARNH

-220 YAGTNQLSGQIIGGL
+220 YAGTNQLSGQIIGGMR
-235 VQTKYAKGFG
+235 QNKYANEFG
-245 DLYLSM
+245 NLYLSL
-251 QRGKFGLDA
+251 QRDKFGLDA
-260 QYKLV
+260 QYKYV

-280 LGNNRIHYND
+280 LGNNRVYYND

-305 GMNYAFSK
+305 GMNYTFSK
-313 NHRLDVAY
+313 NNRLDVAY

-339 SGMHRDSHEYLHNV
+339 SGMHHDSHEYLHNV

-399 SEQTINK
+399 SKQTINK

-530 SNVYYSSTYTEIHG
+530 SNVFYSSTYTEIHG

-550 FSYSNVNL
+550 FSYYNVNL

-649 RLGGMAS
+649 RLGGTAS

-695 WSSHDGRWGLRINGN
+695 WSSHDGRWGLRLNGN

-731 INYSW
+731 INYNW

-749 YKEKTVK
+749 YKEKNVK
-756 EVDTSRMGH
+756 AVDTSRMGH

>member
-1 MFRVTECTFRVT
+1 MANKIFLLGLFL
-13 ECTFRDTE
+13 
-21 WPFRDTEWRFIINIK
+21 
-36 QNYLSQNKSDVC
+36 LSVANVKAQ
-48 TCFYINFSYICGDYI
+48 T
-63 QNKKLIKMNK
+63 
-73 FFLTSLLVAAAI
+73 LTH
-85 TANAQDNTT
+85 T
-94 KDSLTMETMMHN
+94 DSLTMENMMHN
-106 IPEVMVKGSRPIVK
+106 LPEVMVKGSRPIVK

-146 TRIPGVSN
+146 TRIPGVSD
-154 ATGNISFSG
+154 ATGSISFSG

-176 LTQEQLAER
+176 LTQEQLTER
-185 LKAMPATQLA
+185 LKAMPAAQLA

-220 YAGTNQLSGQIIGGL
+220 YAGTNQLSGQVIGGMK
-235 VQTKYAKGFG
+235 QSKYAKGFG
-245 DLYLSM
+245 DLYLSL

-260 QYKLV
+260 QYKYV

-280 LGNNRIHYND
+280 LGNNRVYYND
-290 ETGQKSFGITHDYRL
+290 ETGQKSFGITHNYRL

-321 TGQWDKT
+321 TGHWDKRCS
-328 NSNSRTTGSSI
+328 NSNTTGSSI
-339 SGMHRDSHEYLHNV
+339 SGMHHDSHEYLHNV
-353 DVNYALPFGLTL
+353 DVNYSLPFGLTL
-365 SGSYT
+365 NGSYT
-370 YYRTPQQQALDGTI
+370 YYRTPQQQALDGTMH
-384 TTENKNETERNLTSG
+384 TDESMLETERNLTSG

-435 SYQTTIDKDGSVLPD
+435 SYQTTIDKDGTIQPN
-450 GTSSVDLN
+450 GTSSVDNN

-472 NKAISLEA
+472 NKAISVEA

-530 SNVYYSSTYTEIHG
+530 SNVFYSSTYSEIHG

-550 FSYSNVNL
+550 FSYYNVNL

-569 AFASLKPDYSVQLP
+569 AFASLKPDYFVQLP
-583 YQTTDRMAVI
+583 YQTTERMAVI

-599 DYSNSFGLQA
+599 DYSNSYGLQA
-609 SAIFSAGKWLNGNV
+609 SVIFNAGKWLNGNV

-634 SHFFDLPFNRKKLSV
+634 SNFFDLPFNRKKLSV
-649 RLGGMAS
+649 ILGGTAS
-656 VKLCS
+656 IKLCQ

-670 PFIQSKAIQ
+670 PFYQTKAIQ

-695 WSSHDGRWGLRINGN
+695 WSSHDGKWGLRLNGS
-710 NIFNNKYDTRSVQGN
+710 NIFNNLYDTRSVQGN

-731 INYSW
+731 INYNW

-749 YKEKTVK
+749 YKEKNVK
-756 EVDTSRMGH
+756 AVDTSRMGH

>member
-1 MFRVTECTFRVT
+1 MANKIFLLGLFL
-13 ECTFRDTE
+13 
-21 WPFRDTEWRFIINIK
+21 
-36 QNYLSQNKSDVC
+36 LSVANVKAQ
-48 TCFYINFSYICGDYI
+48 T
-63 QNKKLIKMNK
+63 
-73 FFLTSLLVAAAI
+73 LTQ
-85 TANAQDNTT
+85 T
-94 KDSLTMETMMHN
+94 DSLTMETMLHN
-106 IPEVMVKGSRPIVK
+106 LPEVMVKGSRPIVK

-146 TRIPGVSN
+146 TRIPGISD
-154 ATGNISFSG
+154 ATGSISFSG

-176 LTQEQLAER
+176 LTQEQLTER
-185 LKAMPATQLA
+185 LKAMPAAQLA

-220 YAGTNQLSGQIIGGL
+220 YAGTNQLSGQIIGGMR
-235 VQTKYAKGFG
+235 QNKYANEFG
-245 DLYLSM
+245 NLYLSL

-260 QYKLV
+260 QYKYV

-280 LGNNRIHYND
+280 LGNNRVYYND
-290 ETGQKSFGITHDYRL
+290 ETGQKSFGITHNYRL

-321 TGQWDKT
+321 TGHWDKRCS
-328 NSNSRTTGSSI
+328 NSNTTGSSI
-339 SGMHRDSHEYLHNV
+339 SGMHHDSHEYLHNV
-353 DVNYALPFGLTL
+353 DVNYSLPFGLTL
-365 SGSYT
+365 NGSYT
-370 YYRTPQQQALDGTI
+370 YYRTPQQQALDGTMH
-384 TTENKNETERNLTSG
+384 TDESMPETERNLTSG

-435 SYQTTIDKDGSVLPD
+435 SYQTTIDKDGTIQPN
-450 GTSSVDLN
+450 GTSSVDNN
-458 ERIWNIYAGFSKQI
+458 ERIWNLYAGFSKQI
-472 NKAISLEA
+472 NKALSLEA

-530 SNVYYSSTYTEIHG
+530 SNVFYSSTYSEIHG

-550 FSYSNVNL
+550 FAYYNVNL

-569 AFASLKPDYSVQLP
+569 AFASLKPDYFVQLP
-583 YQTTDRMAVI
+583 YQTTERMAVI

-599 DYSNSFGLQA
+599 DYSNSYGLQA
-609 SAIFSAGKWLNGNV
+609 SVIFNAGKWLNGNV

-634 SHFFDLPFNRKKLSV
+634 SNFFDLPFNRKKLSV
-649 RLGGMAS
+649 ILGGTAS
-656 VKLCS
+656 VKLCN

-670 PFIQSKAIQ
+670 PFFQSKAIQ

-695 WSSHDGRWGLRINGN
+695 WTSHDGKWGLRINGN

-731 INYSW
+731 INYNW

>member
-1 MFRVTECTFRVT
+1 MVNKIFLLGLFL
-13 ECTFRDTE
+13 
-21 WPFRDTEWRFIINIK
+21 
-36 QNYLSQNKSDVC
+36 LSVANVKAQ
-48 TCFYINFSYICGDYI
+48 T
-63 QNKKLIKMNK
+63 
-73 FFLTSLLVAAAI
+73 LTH
-85 TANAQDNTT
+85 T
-94 KDSLTMETMMHN
+94 DSLTMENMMHN
-106 IPEVMVKGSRPIVK
+106 LPEVMVKGSRPIVK

-146 TRIPGVSN
+146 TRIPGISD
-154 ATGNISFSG
+154 ATGSISFSG
-163 NEVTLIINGQATT
+163 NEVTLIVNGQATT
-176 LTQEQLAER
+176 LTQEQLTER
-185 LKAMPATQLA
+185 LKAMPAAQLA

-220 YAGTNQLSGQIIGGL
+220 YAGTHQLSGQIIGGMR
-235 VQTKYAKGFG
+235 QNKYANEFG
-245 DLYLSM
+245 NLYLSL

-260 QYKLV
+260 QYKYV

-271 ESSRIANHP
+271 ESSLIANHP
-280 LGNNRIHYND
+280 LGNNRVYYND
-290 ETGQKSFGITHDYRL
+290 ETGQKSFGIIHNYRL
-305 GMNYAFSK
+305 GMNYAFGK

-321 TGQWDKT
+321 TGQWDKK
-328 NSNSRTTGSSI
+328 NSNNRTTGSSI

-370 YYRTPQQQALDGTI
+370 YYRTPQQQALDGTM
-384 TTENKNETERNLTSG
+384 TAENKNETERNLTSG

-412 QTHSLAHGW
+412 QTHSLSHGW

-435 SYQTTIDKDGSVLPD
+435 SYQTTIDKDGTILPD
-450 GTSSVDLN
+450 GTSSVDNN

-472 NKAISLEA
+472 NKAVSVEA

-486 YHSPIWDKWRV
+486 YHSPIWDKWRI
-497 YPTLNALWNVND
+497 YPTLNALWHVND

-530 SNVYYSSTYTEIHG
+530 SNVFYSSTYSEIHG

-550 FSYSNVNL
+550 YSYYNVNL

-599 DYSNSFGLQA
+599 NYENSFGLQA
-609 SAIFSAGKWLNGNV
+609 SAMFSAGKWLNGNV
-623 FAVGTYKHDKS
+623 FAVGIYKHDKS
-634 SHFFDLPFNRKKLSV
+634 DYFFDLPFNRKKLTAV
-649 RLGGMAS
+649 LGGTAS
-656 VKLCS
+656 IKFCH

-670 PFIQSKAIQ
+670 PFFQSKAIQ
-679 GVYDISPIFR
+679 GVYDVSPIFK
-689 MNAKLQ
+689 MNAKIQ
-695 WSSHDGRWGLRINGN
+695 WTSHDGKWGLRLNGS
-710 NIFNNKYDTRSVQGN
+710 NIFNNLYDTRSVQGN
-725 QDYRMK
+725 QDYHMK
-731 INYSW
+731 INYNW
-736 ASVTFAVIYKFGG
+736 ASVTFGVIYKFGG
-749 YKEKTVK
+749 YKEKKVK

>member
-1 MFRVTECTFRVT
+1 MKGI
-13 ECTFRDTE
+13 DTN
-21 WPFRDTEWRFIINIK
+21 R
-36 QNYLSQNKSDVC
+36 L
-48 TCFYINFSYICGDYI
+48 
-63 QNKKLIKMNK
+63 
-73 FFLTSLLVAAAI
+73 FFTTLFVASAL
-85 TANAQDNTT
+85 TANAQANAET
-94 KDSLTMETMMHN
+94 DSLTMETMMHN
-106 IPEVMVKGSRPIVK
+106 LPEVMVKGSRPIVK

-146 TRIPGVSN
+146 TRIPGISD
-154 ATGNISFSG
+154 ATGKISFSG
-163 NEVTLIINGQATT
+163 NEVTLIVNGQATT

-185 LKAMPATQLA
+185 LKAMPAAQLA

-220 YAGTNQLSGQIIGGL
+220 YAGTNQLSGQIIGGME
-235 VQTKYAKGFG
+235 QNKYAKGFG
-245 DLYLSM
+245 NVYLSM

-280 LGNNRIHYND
+280 LANNRVHYTD

-328 NSNSRTTGSSI
+328 SSNSHTTGSSI
-339 SGMHRDSHEYLHNV
+339 SGMHSDSHEYLHNV
-353 DVNYALPFGLTL
+353 DANYTLPFGLTL

-370 YYRTPQQQALDGTI
+370 YYRTPQQQTLDGTI
-384 TTENKNETERNLTSG
+384 HTDENTTDMERNLRSG

-406 WMFTAD
+406 WMITAD
-412 QTHSLAHGW
+412 QTHSLANGW

-435 SYQTTIDKDGSVLPD
+435 SYQTTIDKDGNVLPD
-450 GTSSVDLN
+450 GASSVDIN
-458 ERIWNIYAGFSKQI
+458 ERIWNMYAGFSKQI
-472 NKAISLEA
+472 NKAVSVEA

-486 YHSPIWDKWRV
+486 YHSPVWDKWRV
-497 YPTLNALWNVND
+497 YPTLNALWNIND

-518 SNSEFPSYWSTM
+518 SDSEFPSYWSTM
-530 SNVYYSSTYTEIHG
+530 SNVFYASTYTEIHG

-550 FSYSNVNL
+550 SSYYNVNL

-569 AFASLKPDYSVQLP
+569 AFASLKPDYFVQLP

-599 DYSNSFGLQA
+599 DHSNSYGLQA
-609 SAIFSAGKWLNGNV
+609 SAIFNAGKWLNGNV
-623 FAVGTYKHDKS
+623 FAVGTFKHDKS
-634 SHFFDLPFNRKKLSV
+634 NHFFDLPFNRKKLSV
-649 RLGGMAS
+649 ILGGTAS

-670 PFIQSKAIQ
+670 PFFQSKAIQ
-679 GVYDISPIFR
+679 GVYDISPIFN
-689 MNAKLQ
+689 MDAKLQ
-695 WSSHDGRWGLRINGN
+695 WSSHDGKWGVRLNGS
-710 NIFNNKYDTRSVQGN
+710 NIFNNRFDTRSVQDN

-731 INYSW
+731 VNYNW
-736 ASVTFAVIYKFGG
+736 ASFTFAVIYKFGG
-749 YKEKTVK
+749 YEEKAVK

>member
-1 MFRVTECTFRVT
+1 MANKIFLLGLFL
-13 ECTFRDTE
+13 
-21 WPFRDTEWRFIINIK
+21 
-36 QNYLSQNKSDVC
+36 LSVANVKAQ
-48 TCFYINFSYICGDYI
+48 T
-63 QNKKLIKMNK
+63 
-73 FFLTSLLVAAAI
+73 LTQ
-85 TANAQDNTT
+85 T
-94 KDSLTMETMMHN
+94 DSLTMETMLHN
-106 IPEVMVKGSRPIVK
+106 LPEVMVKGSRPIVK

-146 TRIPGVSN
+146 TRIPGISD
-154 ATGNISFSG
+154 ATGSISFSG

-176 LTQEQLAER
+176 LTQEQLTER
-185 LKAMPATQLA
+185 LKAMPAAQLA

-220 YAGTNQLSGQIIGGL
+220 YAGTNQLSGQVIGGMK
-235 VQTKYAKGFG
+235 QSKYAKGFG
-245 DLYLSM
+245 DLYLSL

-260 QYKLV
+260 QYKYV

-280 LGNNRIHYND
+280 LGNNRVYYND
-290 ETGQKSFGITHDYRL
+290 ETGQKSFGITHNYRL

-321 TGQWDKT
+321 TGHWDKRCS
-328 NSNSRTTGSSI
+328 NSNTTGSSI
-339 SGMHRDSHEYLHNV
+339 SGMHHDSHEYLHNV
-353 DVNYALPFGLTL
+353 DVNYSLPFGLTL
-365 SGSYT
+365 NGSYT
-370 YYRTPQQQALDGTI
+370 YYRTPQQQALDGTMHTDESMSEI
-384 TTENKNETERNLTSG
+384 ERNLTSG

-412 QTHSLAHGW
+412 QTHLLAHGW

-458 ERIWNIYAGFSKQI
+458 ERIWNLYAGFSKQI
-472 NKAISLEA
+472 NKALSLEA

-530 SNVYYSSTYTEIHG
+530 SNVFYSSTYSEIHG

-550 FSYSNVNL
+550 FAYYNVNL

-569 AFASLKPDYSVQLP
+569 AFASLKPDYFVQLP
-583 YQTTDRMAVI
+583 YQTTERMAVI

-599 DYSNSFGLQA
+599 DYSNSYGLQA
-609 SAIFSAGKWLNGNV
+609 SVIFNAGKWLNGNV

-634 SHFFDLPFNRKKLSV
+634 SNFFDLPFNRKKFSV
-649 RLGGMAS
+649 ILGGTAS
-656 VKLCS
+656 VKLCN

-670 PFIQSKAIQ
+670 PFYQTKAIQ

-695 WSSHDGRWGLRINGN
+695 WSSHDGKWGLRLNGS
-710 NIFNNKYDTRSVQGN
+710 NIFNNLYDTRSVQGN

-731 INYSW
+731 INYNW

-749 YKEKTVK
+749 YKEKNVK
-756 EVDTSRMGH
+756 AVDTSRMGH

>member
-1 MFRVTECTFRVT
+1 MANKIFLLGLFL
-13 ECTFRDTE
+13 
-21 WPFRDTEWRFIINIK
+21 
-36 QNYLSQNKSDVC
+36 LSVANVKAQ
-48 TCFYINFSYICGDYI
+48 T
-63 QNKKLIKMNK
+63 
-73 FFLTSLLVAAAI
+73 LTQ
-85 TANAQDNTT
+85 T
-94 KDSLTMETMMHN
+94 DSLTMETMLHN
-106 IPEVMVKGSRPIVK
+106 LPEVMVKGSRPIVK

-146 TRIPGVSN
+146 TRIPGISD
-154 ATGNISFSG
+154 ATGSISFSG

-176 LTQEQLAER
+176 LTQEQLTER
-185 LKAMPATQLA
+185 LKAMPAAQLS

-220 YAGTNQLSGQIIGGL
+220 YAGTNQLSGQIIGGMR
-235 VQTKYAKGFG
+235 QNKYANGFG

-251 QRGKFGLDA
+251 QRGKFGMDA
-260 QYKLV
+260 QYKYI

-305 GMNYAFSK
+305 GMNYTFSK
-313 NHRLDVAY
+313 NNRLDVAY
-321 TGQWDKT
+321 TGRWNKT

-486 YHSPIWDKWRV
+486 YHSPIWDKWRI

-530 SNVYYSSTYTEIHG
+530 GNVFYSSTYTEIHG

-550 FSYSNVNL
+550 FSYYNVNL

-634 SHFFDLPFNRKKLSV
+634 SNFFDLPFNRKKLSV
-649 RLGGMAS
+649 ILGGTAS
-656 VKLCS
+656 VKLCN

-670 PFIQSKAIQ
+670 PFFQSKAIQ

-695 WSSHDGRWGLRINGN
+695 WSSHDGRWGLRLNGN

>member
-1 MFRVTECTFRVT
+1 MANMIFLLGLFL
-13 ECTFRDTE
+13 
-21 WPFRDTEWRFIINIK
+21 
-36 QNYLSQNKSDVC
+36 LSVANVKAQ
-48 TCFYINFSYICGDYI
+48 T
-63 QNKKLIKMNK
+63 
-73 FFLTSLLVAAAI
+73 LTQ
-85 TANAQDNTT
+85 T
-94 KDSLTMETMMHN
+94 DSLTMETMLHN
-106 IPEVMVKGSRPIVK
+106 LPEVMVKGSRPIVK

-146 TRIPGVSN
+146 TRIPGVSD
-154 ATGNISFSG
+154 ATGSISFSG
-163 NEVTLIINGQATT
+163 NEVTLIVNGQATT
-176 LTQEQLAER
+176 LTQEQLTER
-185 LKAMPATQLA
+185 LKAMPAAQLA

-220 YAGTNQLSGQIIGGL
+220 YAGTNQLSGQIIGGMR
-235 VQTKYAKGFG
+235 QNKYANEFG
-245 DLYLSM
+245 NLYLSL

-260 QYKLV
+260 QYKYV

-305 GMNYAFSK
+305 GMNYAFGK

-370 YYRTPQQQALDGTI
+370 YYCTPQQQALDGTMH
-384 TTENKNETERNLTSG
+384 TDESMPETERNLTSG

-412 QTHSLAHGW
+412 QTHSLANCW

-530 SNVYYSSTYTEIHG
+530 SNVFYSSTYTEIHG

-550 FSYSNVNL
+550 FSYYNVNL

-569 AFASLKPDYSVQLP
+569 AFASLKPDYFVQLP

-609 SAIFSAGKWLNGNV
+609 SVIFNAGKWLNGNV

-634 SHFFDLPFNRKKLSV
+634 SNFFDLPFNRKKLSV
-649 RLGGMAS
+649 ILGGTAS
-656 VKLCS
+656 VKLCNS
-661 TQDLRLILN
+661 QDLRLILN
-670 PFIQSKAIQ
+670 PFYQTKAIQ

-695 WSSHDGRWGLRINGN
+695 WSSHDGKWGLCLNGN
-710 NIFNNKYDTRSVQGN
+710 NIFNNPYDTRSVQGN

-731 INYSW
+731 INYNW
-736 ASVTFAVIYKFGG
+736 ASVTFAVVYKFGD
-749 YKEKTVK
+749 YKNKNVK
-756 EVDTSRMGH
+756 AVDTSRMGH

>member
-1 MFRVTECTFRVT
+1 MNRLF
-13 ECTFRDTE
+13 
-21 WPFRDTEWRFIINIK
+21 FIG
-36 QNYLSQNKSDVC
+36 V
-48 TCFYINFSYICGDYI
+48 
-63 QNKKLIKMNK
+63 
-73 FFLTSLLVAAAI
+73 LVASAI
-85 TANAQDNTT
+85 TANAQDNAQ
-94 KDSLTMETMMHN
+94 KDSLTMESMMHN
-106 IPEVMVKGSRPIVK
+106 LPEVMVKGSRPIVK

-146 TRIPGVSN
+146 TRIPGVSD
-154 ATGNISFSG
+154 ATGSISFSG
-163 NEVTLIINGQATT
+163 NEVTLIVNGQATT

-185 LKAMPATQLA
+185 LKAMPAAQLA

-220 YAGTNQLSGQIIGGL
+220 YAGTNQLSGQIIGGMR
-235 VQTKYAKGFG
+235 QNKYANEFG
-245 DLYLSM
+245 NLYLSL
-251 QRGKFGLDA
+251 QRGKFGIDA
-260 QYKLV
+260 QYKYV

-305 GMNYAFSK
+305 GMNYTFSK
-313 NHRLDVAY
+313 NNRLDVAY

-530 SNVYYSSTYTEIHG
+530 SNVFYSSTYTEIHG

-550 FSYSNVNL
+550 FSYYNVNL

-583 YQTTDRMAVI
+583 YQATDRMAVI

-599 DYSNSFGLQA
+599 NYSNSFGLQA
-609 SAIFSAGKWLNGNV
+609 SAIFNAGQWLNGNV
-623 FAVGTYKHDKS
+623 FVMGTYKHDKS
-634 SHFFDLPFNRKKLSV
+634 DHFFDLPFDRKKLSV
-649 RLGGMAS
+649 VLGGTAS

-670 PFIQSKAIQ
+670 PFYQTKAIQ
-679 GVYDISPIFR
+679 GVYDISPIFS
-689 MNAKLQ
+689 MDAKLQ
-695 WSSHDGRWGLRINGN
+695 WSSHDGRWGLRLNGN

-731 INYSW
+731 INYNW

>member
-1 MFRVTECTFRVT
+1 MANKIFLLGLFL
-13 ECTFRDTE
+13 
-21 WPFRDTEWRFIINIK
+21 
-36 QNYLSQNKSDVC
+36 LSVANVKAQ
-48 TCFYINFSYICGDYI
+48 T
-63 QNKKLIKMNK
+63 
-73 FFLTSLLVAAAI
+73 LTQ
-85 TANAQDNTT
+85 T
-94 KDSLTMETMMHN
+94 DSLTMETMLHN
-106 IPEVMVKGSRPIVK
+106 LPEVMVKGSRPIVK

-146 TRIPGVSN
+146 TRIPGVSD
-154 ATGNISFSG
+154 ATGSISFSG

-176 LTQEQLAER
+176 LTQEQLTER
-185 LKAMPATQLA
+185 LKAMPAAQLA

-220 YAGTNQLSGQIIGGL
+220 YAGTNQLSGQIIGGMR
-235 VQTKYAKGFG
+235 QNKYANEFG
-245 DLYLSM
+245 NLYLSL
-251 QRGKFGLDA
+251 QRDKFGLDA
-260 QYKLV
+260 QYKYV

-280 LGNNRIHYND
+280 LGNNRVYYND

-321 TGQWDKT
+321 TGHWDKT
-328 NSNSRTTGSSI
+328 CSNSNTTGSSI
-339 SGMHRDSHEYLHNV
+339 SGMHHDSHEYLHNV
-353 DVNYALPFGLTL
+353 DVNYSLPFGLTL
-365 SGSYT
+365 NGSYT
-370 YYRTPQQQALDGTI
+370 YYRTPQLQALDGTMH
-384 TTENKNETERNLTSG
+384 TDESMPETERNLTSG

-435 SYQTTIDKDGSVLPD
+435 SYQTTIDKDGTIQPN
-450 GTSSVDLN
+450 GTSSVDNN

-472 NKAISLEA
+472 NKALSLEA

-486 YHSPIWDKWRV
+486 YHSPIWDKWRI

-530 SNVYYSSTYTEIHG
+530 SNVFYSSTYSEIHG

-550 FSYSNVNL
+550 FAYYNVNL

-569 AFASLKPDYSVQLP
+569 AFASLKPDYFVQLP
-583 YQTTDRMAVI
+583 YQTTERMAVI

-599 DYSNSFGLQA
+599 DYSNSYGLQV
-609 SAIFSAGKWLNGNV
+609 SVIFNAGKWLNGNV

-634 SHFFDLPFNRKKLSV
+634 SNFFDLPFNRKKLSV
-649 RLGGMAS
+649 ILGGTAS
-656 VKLCS
+656 VKLCN

-670 PFIQSKAIQ
+670 PFFQSKAIQ

-695 WSSHDGRWGLRINGN
+695 WTSHDGKWGLRINGN
-710 NIFNNKYDTRSVQGN
+710 NIFNNLYDTRSVQGN

-731 INYSW
+731 INYNW

>member
-1 MFRVTECTFRVT
+1 
-13 ECTFRDTE
+13 
-21 WPFRDTEWRFIINIK
+21 
-36 QNYLSQNKSDVC
+36 
-48 TCFYINFSYICGDYI
+48 
-63 QNKKLIKMNK
+63 MNK

-146 TRIPGVSN
+146 THIPGVSN

-163 NEVTLIINGQATT
+163 NEVTLIVNGQATT

-185 LKAMPATQLA
+185 LKAMPAAHLA

-305 GMNYAFSK
+305 GMNYTFSK
-313 NHRLDVAY
+313 NNRLDVAY

-412 QTHSLAHGW
+412 QTHLLAHGW

-458 ERIWNIYAGFSKQI
+458 ERIWNLYAGFSKQI

-530 SNVYYSSTYTEIHG
+530 SNVFYSSTYTEIHG

-550 FSYSNVNL
+550 FSYYNVNL

-569 AFASLKPDYSVQLP
+569 AFANLKPDYFVQLP
-583 YQTTDRMAVI
+583 YQTKDRMAVI

-599 DYSNSFGLQA
+599 DFSNSYGLQA

-634 SHFFDLPFNRKKLSV
+634 RNFFDLPFNRKKLSV
-649 RLGGMAS
+649 ILGGTAS

-670 PFIQSKAIQ
+670 PFYQTKAIQ

-695 WSSHDGRWGLRINGN
+695 WSSHDGKWGVRLNGS
-710 NIFNNKYDTRSVQGN
+710 NIFNNRFDTRSVQGN

-731 INYSW
+731 INYNW

>member
-1 MFRVTECTFRVT
+1 MNRVLFMGIFVA
-13 ECTFRDTE
+13 
-21 WPFRDTEWRFIINIK
+21 
-36 QNYLSQNKSDVC
+36 
-48 TCFYINFSYICGDYI
+48 
-63 QNKKLIKMNK
+63 
-73 FFLTSLLVAAAI
+73 LTI
-85 TANAQDNTT
+85 TANAQDDIP
-94 KDSLTMETMMHN
+94 KDSLTMEWNSMFRN
-106 IPEVMVKGSRPIVK
+106 LPEVMIKGSRPIVK
-120 AERGMLSYNMP
+120 AERGMLLYNMP

-146 TRIPGVSN
+146 TRIPGVSD
-154 ATGNISFSG
+154 ATGNISFLG
-163 NEVTLIINGQATT
+163 NEVTLIVNGQATT
-176 LTQEQLAER
+176 LTQEQLTER
-185 LKAMPATQLA
+185 LKAMPAAQLA

-220 YAGTNQLSGQIIGGL
+220 YAGTNQLSGQVIGGMK
-235 VQTKYAKGFG
+235 QSKYAKGFG
-245 DLYLSM
+245 DLYLSL

-260 QYKLV
+260 QYKYV

-280 LGNNRIHYND
+280 LGNNRVYYND
-290 ETGQKSFGITHDYRL
+290 ETGQKSFGITHNYRL

-321 TGQWDKT
+321 TGHWDKRC
-328 NSNSRTTGSSI
+328 SNINTTGSSI
-339 SGMHRDSHEYLHNV
+339 SGMHHDSHEYLHNV
-353 DVNYALPFGLTL
+353 DVNYSLPFGLTL
-365 SGSYT
+365 NGSYT
-370 YYRTPQQQALDGTI
+370 YYRTPQQQALDGTMH
-384 TTENKNETERNLTSG
+384 TDESMPETERNLTSG

-412 QTHSLAHGW
+412 QTHSLANGW

-450 GTSSVDLN
+450 GTSSVDNN
-458 ERIWNIYAGFSKQI
+458 ERIWNIYAGCSKQI
-472 NKAISLEA
+472 NKSISLEA

-486 YHSPIWDKWRV
+486 YHSPVWDKWRV
-497 YPTLNALWNVND
+497 YPTLNALWNVNA

-530 SNVYYSSTYTEIHG
+530 SNVFYSSTYTEIHG

-550 FSYSNVNL
+550 FSYYNVNL

-569 AFASLKPDYSVQLP
+569 AFASLKPDYFVQLP
-583 YQTTDRMAVI
+583 YQTTERMAVI

-599 DYSNSFGLQA
+599 DYSNSYGLQA
-609 SAIFSAGKWLNGNV
+609 SVIFNAGKWLNGNV

-649 RLGGMAS
+649 ILGGTAS
-656 VKLCS
+656 VKLCN

-670 PFIQSKAIQ
+670 PFFQSKAKQ
-679 GVYDISPIFR
+679 GVYDISPIFS

-695 WSSHDGRWGLRINGN
+695 WSSHDGRWGVRLNGS
-710 NIFNNKYDTRSVQGN
+710 NIFNNRFDTRSVQGN

-731 INYSW
+731 INYNW

-749 YKEKTVK
+749 YKEKNIK
-756 EVDTSRMGH
+756 KVDTSRMGH